1 MTYICSNCSL
11 IGSGVPAKLTCP
23 CCGESLKIKIR
34 STGEDILDGDY
45 LSVGDIVSEILSIV
59 GTFAYTKSQLYVSPN
74 VDKLLK
80 AFFPVTPANY
90 KVDAR
95 LVDFQMNVR

>member
-1 MTYICSNCSL
+1 MVYKCEKCRL
-11 IGSGVPAKLTCP
+11 LGSGVPAKLTCP
-23 CCGESLKIKIR
+23 CCGELLKIKIR

-45 LSVGDIVSEILSIV
+45 LLVGDIVSEILSIV
-59 GTFAYTKSQLYVSPN
+59 GTFAHTKSQLYVSPN

-80 AFFPVTPANY
+80 AFFPITPANY
-90 KVDAR
+90 KVDAH